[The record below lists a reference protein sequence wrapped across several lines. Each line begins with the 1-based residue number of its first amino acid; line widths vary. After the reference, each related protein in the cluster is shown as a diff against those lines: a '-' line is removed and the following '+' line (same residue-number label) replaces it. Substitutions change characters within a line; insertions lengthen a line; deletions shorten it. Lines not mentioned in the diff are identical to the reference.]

1 MQGDIL
7 KIVQLSIA
15 QTKERAMR
23 TVKNCIDQKSANVI
37 SLTPAG
43 SVFDALELMKTH
55 KVRSILIIEGN
66 TLKGIV
72 TQGDCAIKVLL
83 PGWNAK
89 QTLLSAIMTQDPV
102 TVAMTDELGKCMTT
116 MASRNIRH
124 LPVLDNGNVVGMV
137 SIGDIVKDIIRQQG
151 DQIKQL
157 ETYILGHGVA

>member
-1 MQGDIL
+1 M
-7 KIVQLSIA
+7 A
-15 QTKERAMR
+15 
-23 TVKNCIDQKSANVI
+23 TVKNCIDQKSAAVI
-37 SLTPAG
+37 FLAPTD
-43 SVFDALELMKTH
+43 SVFDALELMKTNRI
-55 KVRSILIIEGN
+55 RSVMIVEGGA
-66 TLKGIV
+66 LQGIV

-89 QTLLSAIMTQDPV
+89 QTLLSAVMTKNPV
-102 TVAMTDELGKCMTT
+102 TVAMADELGTCMNT

-124 LPVLDNGNVVGMV
+124 LPVVDKGAVVGMV